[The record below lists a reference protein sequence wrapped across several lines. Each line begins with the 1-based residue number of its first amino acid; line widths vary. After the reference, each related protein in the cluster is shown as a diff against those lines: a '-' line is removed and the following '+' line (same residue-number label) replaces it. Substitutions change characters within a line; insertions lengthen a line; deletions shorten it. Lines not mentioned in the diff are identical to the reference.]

1 MLEVIDSFTCYLP
14 QCKCKC
20 VQSEFPTVVPARA
33 KIIPQYPII
42 TLHIHSYHICIL
54 NTLNLTSP
62 TSGQWLNL
70 LFHHTHG
77 KTWNRLAR
85 FGPLGPLVSVHWG
98 DQRRSTWQ
106 EQRDHVI
113 AMQIHA
119 NPLSLQVF
127 VCAWCV
133 FWKSSQTESPGC
145 CNLGSCCAWDCY
157 LHTNDGRPYCGAAT
171 LLLSLTRLMNC
182 CKCVRRKIVFCLD
195 SQMCPLAHPVE
206 TFRFGFT
213 CR

>member
-1 MLEVIDSFTCYLP
+1 MSHNHIAYTFISH
-14 QCKCKC
+14 
-20 VQSEFPTVVPARA
+20 
-33 KIIPQYPII
+33 
-42 TLHIHSYHICIL
+42 LHIKH
-54 NTLNLTSP
+54 NLTSP
-62 TSGQWLNL
+62 TSGQWLHL

-85 FGPLGPLVSVHWG
+85 FGPRRPLMSVHWG

-119 NPLSLQVF
+119 NPLSLQVL

-171 LLLSLTRLMNC
+171 LLLLLTRLMNC

-195 SQMCPLAHPVE
+195 SQMCPLAHPRRNIQVWLYQSLDDTVKLCFYSE
-206 TFRFGFT
+206 TFYIHHYCTELRNYLELT
-213 CR
+213 SPN